1 MKRLLCLLLVL
12 GLLLAGC
19 GKKKTMEQ
27 PETEPVITT
36 KTVYVHR
43 SITRTQG
50 TTIGRTDY
58 LYNDENLLTDV
69 IMSDGDGKELQRY
82 LVTCDEN
89 GNPVEWASAADNMVT
104 YAYDAQGRTLR
115 TETYVG
121 QVLMTSTEYTW
132 SGNLRVSAI
141 VKTSTQEQ
149 RTEYAYDEKGG
160 MTRQDMYVDGVLS
173 GYGLYT
179 LNEEGKA
186 LLCQTFDPQ
195 GNPLTEVT
203 YEYQGNT
210 EKRITTDLQGQV
222 QQTQIL
228 TYDDHGNL
236 LQNNLKDGSGAD
248 LLLEVHEWMPLE
260 VSLESVRA
268 SV

>member
-12 GLLLAGC
+12 GLLLVGC
-19 GKKKTMEQ
+19 GKEEPIVQ
-27 PETEPVITT
+27 EETEPVITT

-43 SITRTQG
+43 SINRT
-50 TTIGRTDY
+50 TSRTDY
-58 LYNDENLLTDV
+58 LYNEENLLTEV
-69 IMSDGDGKELQRY
+69 IMSDGEGKELQRY

-89 GNPVEWASAADNMVT
+89 GNPIEWASAADNLVT
-104 YAYDAQGRTLR
+104 YTYDTQGRTLR

-121 QVLMTSTEYTW
+121 ETLMTSTEYTW

-141 VKTSTQEQ
+141 VKTATQEQ

-160 MTRQDMYVDGVLS
+160 MTRQDLYVGGALS

-179 LNEEGKA
+179 LNEEGKVV
-186 LLCQTFDPQ
+186 LCQTFDPQ

-210 EKRITTDLQGQV
+210 ETRITKDLQGQV
-222 QQTQIL
+222 QQTQVL
-228 TYDDHGNL
+228 TYDEHGNL
-236 LQNNLKDGSGAD
+236 LQNDLMDGSGA
-248 LLLEVHEWMPLE
+248 LLSSEVHEWMPVE
-260 VSLESVRA
+260 VPLESIRA